1 MQTLANIPLK
11 NGTFHVQGDG
21 RRAVGYLTL
30 GTRLGAFQ
38 TACEIGRPSGAVT
51 GRALTQLDIAPF
63 DFAAAALNDVL
74 QDAVGASA
82 KYIETIGRVEPT
94 ETHHAFHV
102 IMKSALGDQQSK
114 QFMTDLVG
122 LAQSRTNVEFTSRQQ
137 AIAARGQTASTT
149 LASMTPDQVQKMAA
163 TYRHAYE
170 MVQEALPALTEGVR
184 TLLGQLRSGRLQ
196 EAQESMLRRYTD
208 YYADT
213 NKQVQDEVGRG
224 NPVEHYTT
232 GGAPIN
238 TGKYKECVGCTCAD
252 PCADGSCQSCTN
264 CECSPAA

>member
-1 MQTLANIPLK
+1 MQTLADIPLK
-11 NGTFHVQGDG
+11 NGKFHVLGDG
-21 RRAVGYLTL
+21 RRTVGYLTL

-38 TACEIGRPSGAVT
+38 TWCEIGRPAGVST
-51 GRALTQLDIAPF
+51 GRALTELEIAPF

-74 QDAVGASA
+74 QDAVGAST
-82 KYIETIGRVEPT
+82 KYIETIGRTEPS

-102 IMKSALGDQQSK
+102 IMKSALGDSQSK

-137 AIAARGQTASTT
+137 AIRARGPTASTP
-149 LASMTPDQVQKMAA
+149 LAGMTPDQVQKSAA

-170 MVQEALPALTEGVR
+170 MVEEALPALTESVR
-184 TLLGQLRSGRLQ
+184 TLLGQLRAGQLN
-196 EAQESMLRRYTD
+196 EARDLMLRRYTD
-208 YYADT
+208 FYADT
-213 NKQVQDEVGRG
+213 NKQVQDEVGRN

>member
-1 MQTLANIPLK
+1 MQTLASIPLK

-63 DFAAAALNDVL
+63 DFAAAAPNDVL

-122 LAQSRTNVEFTSRQQ
+122 LAQSRTSAE
-137 AIAARGQTASTT
+137 
-149 LASMTPDQVQKMAA
+149 
-163 TYRHAYE
+163 
-170 MVQEALPALTEGVR
+170 LPALTEGVR
-184 TLLGQLRSGRLQ
+184 TLLGQLKSGRLQ
-196 EAQESMLRRYTD
+196 EAQETMLRRYTD

-213 NKQVQDEVGRG
+213 NKQVQDEVGR
-224 NPVEHYTT
+224 
-232 GGAPIN
+232 
-238 TGKYKECVGCTCAD
+238 
-252 PCADGSCQSCTN
+252 
-264 CECSPAA
+264 